1 MSFNLATMLR
11 ESASTAPDAPVL
23 FFGDREIAY
32 REIDEQS
39 GRLAASLLARGLV
52 PGDKVAVQLPNL
64 PEFVLAYFGILK
76 AGLTM
81 VPLNPLFTAPEIA

>member
-39 GRLAASLLARGLV
+39 GRLGLAAGARAR
-52 PGDKVAVQLPNL
+52 PR
-64 PEFVLAYFGILK
+64 
-76 AGLTM
+76 
-81 VPLNPLFTAPEIA
+81 